1 MGSRWLDI
9 DQVVFFFLKRTM
21 QMFNHLDRTSSVT
34 EGFII
39 RQKNTKNPGLNN
51 VFDIETAA
59 KDTFVTG

>member
-1 MGSRWLDI
+1 
-9 DQVVFFFLKRTM
+9 M